1 MKHGESWRAV
11 SVDIFWSDA
20 IRDNDE
26 LIAWQLMFM
35 RYARRF
41 DDGDLKAGQFD
52 CSIRE
57 LCRRFQATVERS
69 PYRNDQRWTLGRTR
83 AFLQRLEERGSLSTS
98 TVDKGRG
105 TTRFTIENYQNWQH
119 SPRTLHERNANAT
132 RTVAPNDSNTLDDPA
147 NATRTLHERNA
158 YATRTHRET
167 GSRDTGSQETKTLL
181 PETGA
186 DDSAALAPNG
196 RASASPKSRGVV
208 VNGERWREELPRDPK
223 TGAPQYP
230 ETFNDG
236 IWDVWLRA
244 GRASDRVT
252 PGNKAKTYALCRY
265 HLKQGL
271 TFAQLRSAAI
281 SYLTPFTTNPK
292 GTNAK
297 HADTFYAK
305 KNGEWGQHLD
315 GEQEKA
321 KAASY
326 SIDDFPN
333 LAKLGAFLAIAMR
346 AAEVEGAP
354 GRPVPPDQAWE
365 VFQAQSAEIQAQ
377 VRAEA
382 GR

>member
-105 TTRFTIENYQNWQH
+105 TTRFTIENYENWQH

-132 RTVAPNDSNTLDDPA
+132 RTVAPNDSNTLDDLA
-147 NATRTLHERNA
+147 NASRTLHERNA

-167 GSRDTGSQETKTLL
+167 GSRETGSQETKTLL
-181 PETGA
+181 HETGA
-186 DDSAALAPNG
+186 DDSAAFALDGQAPTSPRRKVVTDDDGHVWAQRTPAKYPPSMLALWQLWKDAA
-196 RASASPKSRGVV
+196 RANPDAVKAVG
-208 VNGERWREELPRDPK
+208 
-223 TGAPQYP
+223 
-230 ETFNDG
+230 
-236 IWDVWLRA
+236 
-244 GRASDRVT
+244 
-252 PGNKAKTYALCRY
+252 KAKAYQVIRR
-265 HLKQGL
+265 HLASG
-271 TFAQLRSAAI
+271 TSMAQLMAGTRRHLEK
-281 SYLTPFTTNPK
+281 YHRGHTTFSPQPP
-292 GTNAK
+292 
-297 HADTFYAK
+297 TFYAFK
-305 KNGEWGQHLD
+305 D
-315 GEQEKA
+315 GDIYENMSPDDDQTTGN
-321 KAASY
+321 STTY
-326 SIDDFPN
+326 TIDDFPN

-354 GRPVPPDQAWE
+354 GRPVPPDKAWE

>member
-41 DDGDLKAGQFD
+41 DDGDLRAGQFD

-132 RTVAPNDSNTLDDPA
+132 RTVAPNDSNTLDDLA
-147 NATRTLHERNA
+147 NASRTLHERNA

-167 GSRDTGSQETKTLL
+167 GTRETGSQETKTLL
-181 PETGA
+181 HETGT

-196 RASASPKSRGVV
+196 RASASSKPRHVVRDASGDVWPK
-208 VNGERWREELPRDPK
+208 
-223 TGAPQYP
+223 PQIGGIEYP
-230 ETFNDG
+230 DAFEA
-236 IWDVWLRA
+236 IWDVW
-244 GRASDRVT
+244 
-252 PGNKAKTYALCRY
+252 K
-265 HLKQGL
+265 
-271 TFAQLRSAAI
+271 RSAAAAPKVVKNPGKMEAYGNVRTI
-281 SYLTPFTTNPK
+281 IASGRVTHAQLLAATERFLDPFAKGLETFGCKRPPSFYNPRNGRWIDNLKPDDQTTGNS
-292 GTNAK
+292 T
-297 HADTFYAK
+297 TYT
-305 KNGEWGQHLD
+305 L
-315 GEQEKA
+315 
-321 KAASY
+321 
-326 SIDDFPN
+326 DDFPN
-333 LAKLGAFLAIAMR
+333 LARLGAFLAIAMR
-346 AAEVEGAP
+346 AHNVEGAP